1 MFHQALTTGDH
12 FRKMILCKVAKG
24 KSLQTTANMDTL
36 TGAPDGYHS
45 VSLVGKQTSFAF
57 LLSIFRTWM
66 HRAACL
72 VRSSRL
78 LSQNLRLAN

>member
-24 KSLQTTANMDTL
+24 KSLQTTVNMDTL

-45 VSLVGKQTSFAF
+45 VSRSKTELFRLFVVHLPYVDASSSLFV
-57 LLSIFRTWM
+57 LSDRI
-66 HRAACL
+66 
-72 VRSSRL
+72 VRRL
-78 LSQNLRLAN
+78 PSEHF